1 MIKIVQD
8 DMTKTLQDQM
18 GCYISFGWAND
29 IISHAVVVV
38 YNYEG
43 VEEVL
48 SFESCL
54 IMIGIDLSQSGWYQ
68 PVMMATWPYCLIA

>member
-18 GCYISFGWAND
+18 GCYISFGLAND
-29 IISHAVVVV
+29 ISHAVVV

-43 VEEVL
+43 VEESVFR
-48 SFESCL
+48 FEICL
-54 IMIGIDLSQSGWYQ
+54 IMIGIRSFPIWYIRISTG
-68 PVMMATWPYCLIA
+68 MAATWPIPKS